1 MKNAIV
7 FLADG
12 FEEIEAITVI
22 DYLRRANVDVKTVA
36 VPSATMK
43 KENMPTGSHNI
54 TVVADYSFS
63 DFEEAYSKD
72 LPDLVYIPGGMP
84 GSTNVGSCLAVLE
97 FVKKCFN
104 AQKFVSAICAAP
116 AVVLAKTGILM
127 GKNWTC
133 YPSMEEGI
141 EKYCLNGENIN
152 EYLKNS
158 SHQKNVPFVVDGNV
172 ITGRGPGTAEEF
184 AMELVKLLTNEETY
198 NSIKKGSIQR

>member
-1 MKNAIV
+1 
-7 FLADG
+7 
-12 FEEIEAITVI
+12 
-22 DYLRRANVDVKTVA
+22 
-36 VPSATMK
+36 
-43 KENMPTGSHNI
+43 MPTGSHNS

-84 GSTNVGSCLAVLE
+84 GSTNVGSCIAVID

-152 EYLKNS
+152 ECLKNS
-158 SHQKNVPFVVDGNV
+158 SHKKNVPFVVDGNV